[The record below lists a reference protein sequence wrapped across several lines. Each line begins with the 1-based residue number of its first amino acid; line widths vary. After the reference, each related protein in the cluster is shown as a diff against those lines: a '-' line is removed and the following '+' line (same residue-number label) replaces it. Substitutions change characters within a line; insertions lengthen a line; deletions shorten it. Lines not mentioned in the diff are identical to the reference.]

1 MTEKL
6 LVGVAIQGRDARDA
20 VAQIVQAEQAGIEA
34 AWSTM
39 GGAGGS
45 DPLVTFAAAL
55 GRTERIVLGTSI
67 VHTWAK
73 RPLAY
78 AQEAAALAQL
88 GPGRFRLGLGAT
100 TAPMASRQYGIEH
113 RKPLTQLRE
122 YITAIRTLLR
132 DGQVDYE
139 GELVQ
144 VRARLAGAPFEVPVL
159 ASALQPGAYEMCG
172 ECADGAISWMCPLS
186 YLVNVAAPAVR
197 RGAERAGREA
207 PRIVAHVPVALTT
220 DRTEARAWAR
230 QQLAMYGQAPNY
242 QKMFA
247 LAGHEVA
254 AAGDYPDALLDDLVV
269 SGTEAEVAAALRQR
283 VDAGLEVLAQPL
295 APEGDLPA
303 VSWSQLEVR
312 SEEKQA
318 EHLAAVFSAVGAAAR
333 G

>member
-1 MTEKL
+1 MAGKL

-20 VAQIVQAEQAGIEA
+20 VDQIVQAEQAGIEA

-55 GRTERIVLGTSI
+55 MRTERIVLGTSI

-88 GPGRFRLGLGAT
+88 APGRFRLGLGAT
-100 TAPMASRQYGIEH
+100 TAPMASRQYGVEH

-122 YITAIRTLLR
+122 YITSSQTLLR
-132 DGQVDYE
+132 EGQIDYQ

-144 VRARLAGAPFEVPVL
+144 VRARLAGAPLAVPVMG
-159 ASALQPGAYEMCG
+159 SAGQPGAYEMCG
-172 ECADGAISWMCPLS
+172 EFADGAISWMCPLS
-186 YLVNVAAPAVR
+186 YLVGIAVPAVR
-197 RGAERAGREA
+197 IGAERAGREA
-207 PRIVAHVPVALTT
+207 PPVVAHVPVAVTT
-220 DRTEARAWAR
+220 DRAEARGRAR
-230 QQLAMYGQAPNY
+230 QQLAMYGQVPNY
-242 QKMFA
+242 QRMFA

-254 AAGDYPDALLDDLVV
+254 AAGDYSDALLDDLVV
-269 SGTEAEVAAALRQR
+269 SGTEDEVAAALRAR
-283 VDAGLEVLAQPL
+283 IEAGVEVLAQPL
-295 APEGDLPA
+295 APSEG
-303 VSWSQLEVR
+303 
-312 SEEKQA
+312 QA
-318 EHLAAVFSAVGAAAR
+318 EHLAAVFRAVGAAAR

>member
-1 MTEKL
+1 MAGKL

-20 VAQIVQAEQAGIEA
+20 VDQIVQAEQAGVEA

-55 GRTERIVLGTSI
+55 VRTERIVLGTSI

-73 RPLAY
+73 RPLTY
-78 AQEAAALAQL
+78 AQEVAALAQL
-88 GPGRFRLGLGAT
+88 APGRIRLGLGPT
-100 TAPMASRQYGIEH
+100 TPPMAARQYGIEH

-132 DGQVDYE
+132 DGQVDYQ

-144 VRARLAGAPFEVPVL
+144 VRARLAGAPFEAPVMG
-159 ASALQPGAYEMCG
+159 SAVQPGAYEMCG
-172 ECADGAISWMCPLS
+172 AFADGAISWMCPLG
-186 YLVNVAAPAVR
+186 YLTGVALPAVQ

-207 PRIVAHVPVALTT
+207 PPIVAHVPVAITI
-220 DRTEARAWAR
+220 DRAEARARAR
-230 QQLAMYGQAPNY
+230 QQLAMYGQVPNY
-242 QKMFA
+242 QRMFA

-254 AAGDYPDALLDDLVV
+254 AAGEYGDALLDDLVV
-269 SGTEAEVAAALRQR
+269 SGTEDEVAAALRTR

-295 APEGDLPA
+295 APADG
-303 VSWSQLEVR
+303 
-312 SEEKQA
+312 QA
-318 EHLAAVFSAVGAAAR
+318 GHLAAVFRAVAAASR
-333 G
+333 S